1 MSSKS
6 RVLIYGA
13 GVIGSIYAVKF
24 TNAGHDVFVYARGN
38 RFHSLK
44 NKGLLYTEN
53 NSVKKAPVTVLDKVE
68 HTSTYD
74 YVLIAVRYEQ
84 IEIVLAELATN
95 INSNIVTMVNNPKGY
110 IHWENLI
117 GKGRLIPAFPGAG
130 GKIEDDIL
138 HFALTPK
145 IIQATTFG
153 EVDGTVTDR
162 LRTLALL
169 FKSSQIPHSISKNM
183 DAWQKSHLA
192 MVIPLANGIYFDGGN
207 IYTTAKNKNAI
218 RMMSV
223 AIKKSFNSLKTKGIP
238 ITPTKLNIFYFCPL
252 WLMQICL
259 KTFCNT
265 KLAET
270 VSSHVPY
277 IREEIAVLEKTFD
290 EVVHTE

>member
-1 MSSKS
+1 MIKKS
-6 RVLIYGA
+6 RILIYGA

-24 TNAGHDVFVYARGN
+24 ANAGHDVFVYARGS
-38 RFHSLK
+38 RLHSLES
-44 NKGLLYTEN
+44 KGLLYAEN

-68 HTSTYD
+68 HMNIYD
-74 YVLIAVRYEQ
+74 FVFVVVRYEQ
-84 IEIVLAELATN
+84 IETALAELAA
-95 INSNIVTMVNNPKGY
+95 NSNPNIVTMVNNPKGY

-130 GKIEDDIL
+130 GKIDNDIL
-138 HFALTPK
+138 YYALTPR

-153 EVDGTVTDR
+153 EVDGLVTDR
-162 LRTLALL
+162 LRALAQL

-192 MVIPLANGIYFDGGN
+192 LVIPLANGIYYDGGN
-207 IYTTAKNKNAI
+207 TYTTAKNKKAI

-223 AIKKSFNSLKTKGIP
+223 ALKKSFNSLKAKGIP
-238 ITPTKLNIFYFCPL
+238 ITPTKLNIICFCPL
-252 WLMQICL
+252 WIMQICL
-259 KTFCNT
+259 KLFCNT

-277 IREEIAVLEKTFD
+277 IKEEMAMLDKAFD
-290 EVVHTE
+290 ELTQ

>member
-1 MSSKS
+1 MIKKS
-6 RVLIYGA
+6 RILIYGA

-24 TNAGHDVFVYARGN
+24 ANAGHDVFVYARGS
-38 RFHSLK
+38 RLHSLES
-44 NKGLLYTEN
+44 KGLLYAEN

-68 HTSTYD
+68 HMNIYD
-74 YVLIAVRYEQ
+74 FVFVVVRYEQ
-84 IEIVLAELATN
+84 IETALAELAA
-95 INSNIVTMVNNPKGY
+95 NSNPNIVTMVNNPKGY

-130 GKIEDDIL
+130 GKIENDIL
-138 HFALTPK
+138 YYALTPR

-153 EVDGTVTDR
+153 EVDGLVTDR
-162 LRTLALL
+162 LRALAQL

-192 MVIPLANGIYFDGGN
+192 LVIPLANGIYYDGGN
-207 IYTTAKNKNAI
+207 TYTTAKNKKAI

-223 AIKKSFNSLKTKGIP
+223 ALKKSFNSLKAKGIP
-238 ITPTKLNIFYFCPL
+238 ITPTKLNIICFCPL
-252 WLMQICL
+252 WIMQICL
-259 KTFCNT
+259 KLFCNT

-277 IREEIAVLEKTFD
+277 IKEEMAMLDKAFD
-290 EVVHTE
+290 ELTQ

>member
-13 GVIGSIYAVKF
+13 GVIGSIYAVNF
-24 TNAGHDVFVYARGN
+24 ANAGHDVFVYARGS
-38 RFHSLK
+38 RLHSLE

-53 NSVKKAPVTVLDKVE
+53 NSVKKAPVTVLDKVD
-68 HTSTYD
+68 HTSIYD
-74 YVLIAVRYEQ
+74 YVFVAVRYEQ
-84 IEIVLAELATN
+84 IETALAELSTN
-95 INSNIVTMVNNPKGY
+95 NSPNIVTMVNNPKGY

-130 GKIEDDIL
+130 GKIEEDIL

-162 LRTLALL
+162 LRALAQL

-192 MVIPLANGIYFDGGN
+192 LVIPLANGIYYNGGTT
-207 IYTTAKNKNAI
+207 YTTVINKNAI
-218 RMMSV
+218 RMMSI
-223 AIKKSFNSLKTKGIP
+223 ALKRNFNSLKAKGIP
-238 ITPTKLNIFYFCPL
+238 ITPTKLNIFCFCPL

-259 KTFCNT
+259 KIFYNT

-277 IREEIAVLEKTFD
+277 IREEMAILEEAFYGLTQ
-290 EVVHTE
+290 